1 MFTGTIQRIEPRY
14 VTVDLGKADAILP
27 PEEQVPA
34 ERYRPGHQ
42 LKFYFLNLTR
52 TERGP
57 ELILSRTH
65 IELLR
70 RLFEMEVPEIFSGVI
85 EIMSMA
91 REPGARS
98 KIAVRS
104 NQQGIDAVGACVG
117 LRGLRIQNV
126 VNELVGEKIDVI
138 EWSNEAGVFIA
149 NSLSPAAVDDVILD
163 EEARTAKVVVPD
175 RVLSLAI
182 GRDGQNARLAYK
194 LTNWGIDIQAAA
206 VAAGVGLAEDQG
218 EPSVGVEKD
227 LTEQGSVVGEPD
239 VGEKDSQ
246 GIEFKQEIPELT
258 TEMETAV
265 TKASTV
271 AAVDSADTGEAEVP
285 IADLESVD
293 DKVTEEE
300 AKVQAEELA
309 LKALEE
315 ELAALEREEAER
327 RVTEEQ
333 SKPVSME
340 ISSDDIWTVQ
350 SRPKEE
356 TEGTLRFAE
365 DIAGFRDVG
374 EDRKRGK
381 GNRKGSPKGRRAV
394 IRKQRR

>member
-1 MFTGTIQRIEPRY
+1 
-14 VTVDLGKADAILP
+14 
-27 PEEQVPA
+27 
-34 ERYRPGHQ
+34 
-42 LKFYFLNLTR
+42 
-52 TERGP
+52 
-57 ELILSRTH
+57 
-65 IELLR
+65 
-70 RLFEMEVPEIFSGVI
+70 
-85 EIMSMA
+85 
-91 REPGARS
+91 
-98 KIAVRS
+98 
-104 NQQGIDAVGACVG
+104 
-117 LRGLRIQNV
+117 V

-182 GRDGQNARLAYK
+182 GRDGQNARLASK
-194 LTNWGIDIQAAA
+194 LTNWGIDIQAAS

>member
-1 MFTGTIQRIEPRY
+1 
-14 VTVDLGKADAILP
+14 
-27 PEEQVPA
+27 
-34 ERYRPGHQ
+34 
-42 LKFYFLNLTR
+42 
-52 TERGP
+52 
-57 ELILSRTH
+57 
-65 IELLR
+65 
-70 RLFEMEVPEIFSGVI
+70 MEVPEIFSGVI

-182 GRDGQNARLAYK
+182 GRDGQNARLASK
-194 LTNWGIDIQAAA
+194 LTNWGIDIQAAS
-206 VAAGVGLAEDQG
+206 VAAGVGLAEDQD

-227 LTEQGSVVGEPD
+227 LTGQGSVVGEPD
-239 VGEKDSQ
+239 VEEKDSQ
-246 GIEFKQEIPELT
+246 GIGIKQEIQELT

-265 TKASTV
+265 AEAALV
-271 AAVDSADTGEAEVP
+271 AADDSARTAEADVP

-333 SKPVSME
+333 SKPVSIE

-356 TEGTLRFAE
+356 PEGTLRFAE

-374 EDRKRGK
+374 DVRKRGK
-381 GNRKGSPKGRRAV
+381 GSRKGSPKGRRAV